1 MTIKMMEADT
11 GVVLFACS
19 GVEPR
24 ERQALVVVGSS
35 SELGGWDV
43 SRGVALHQVKNPAFS
58 DVWMSFPIRHSAGSE
73 VRFQFALVTP
83 SADTESL
90 QPMTFDDRRLVVD
103 GLKSS
108 SAVIS
113 TISAA
118 ASSHSRSQDCC
129 WCVWG
134 EPLGCGPREVEV
146 VSGRFV
152 LFGGRWGI
160 GETQVSP
167 LRLEDMVLAQ
177 QQLEPEKDTPPSVF
191 SEIENEKENE
201 WQKEGSIAGEKF
213 GGPHEGDFTV
223 SDVSLSLSGSVL
235 SAAPSTGSWAERVG
249 GEEREKGRETD
260 IQPETELAERRSKA
274 SGQQVGGGGR
284 VSLSEISEAAGGR
297 VGVVPASETAHI
309 LMASADSAES
319 DGESVPWGHSET
331 FASVHLHR
339 RGDDVMA
346 GERVH
351 GISDQT
357 IRFAPAALKRWEGM
371 RGQGVGVLGGKSA
384 ESVKG
389 LTGRRG
395 PFLIV
400 GENRSSCEMQ
410 TEGASVCPSAVC
422 EGPKR
427 RRLSSLSVAVSE
439 SQLDMSLRR
448 GEQTLIFPCP
458 SIPQQHS
465 RFPKSRLS
473 FDSVGRNQADGA
485 CQREAAVCGLSKE
498 EETQRGSTNWGGN
511 TTKAT
516 KRPLCPPDRC
526 HSDCRGAE
534 GEHPVACNR
543 DVQQHPAGRDGS
555 TENIGV
561 RRNGKK
567 REHTREVKRDRHGN
581 ILCPHEKVRSRCKEC
596 GGKGICE
603 HGRQRHQCK
612 DCGGKGICE
621 HGRQRHTCKE
631 CGGKSLCEH
640 GRQRSKCKECGGKG
654 ICAHG
659 RPRHQCKDC
668 GGTSICEHGRRR
680 CQCKECG
687 GKSIC
692 EHGRQ
697 RYFCKDCGG
706 GAFCVHRK
714 DRRYCHECKQ
724 VSSLPP

>member
-1 MTIKMMEADT
+1 MTIKMMEAER

-19 GVEPR
+19 GAEPR
-24 ERQALVVVGSS
+24 EGQTLVVVGSS
-35 SELGGWDV
+35 SELGGWDA
-43 SRGVALHQVKNPAFS
+43 SRGVTLHQVKNPAFPG
-58 DVWMSFPIRHSAGSE
+58 VWMSFPMRHSASLSQ

-83 SADTESL
+83 SADSL
-90 QPMTFDDRRLVVD
+90 QSMTFEDRRLVVD

-118 ASSHSRSQDCC
+118 APSHSRSQDCC

-134 EPLGCGPREVEV
+134 EPLRCGPREVEV
-146 VSGRFV
+146 VGGGYA
-152 LFGGRWGI
+152 LFGGRWGN
-160 GETQVSP
+160 GETQMTP

-177 QQLEPEKDTPPSVF
+177 QQLEPERDTPPSVSSKF
-191 SEIENEKENE
+191 ESDKENE
-201 WQKEGSIAGEKF
+201 WENDWEKEGSIAGEKF

-223 SDVSLSLSGSVL
+223 SDVSLSASGNVL
-235 SAAPSTGSWAERVG
+235 SAAPSTGTWAERVG
-249 GEEREKGRETD
+249 GEEREKEKETD
-260 IQPETELAERRSKA
+260 IQPETELAERRSRA
-274 SGQQVGGGGR
+274 SGQQRGGGGR
-284 VSLSEISEAAGGR
+284 VSLREISEAAGGGVR
-297 VGVVPASETAHI
+297 VAPASETAHI

-319 DGESVPWGHSET
+319 DGGSVPWGHSET
-331 FASVHLHR
+331 FASAHLQR
-339 RGDDVMA
+339 QGYDVMG

-357 IRFAPAALKRWEGM
+357 IRCAPAALKRREGM
-371 RGQGVGVLGGKSA
+371 RREGVGVLGGKSA
-384 ESVKG
+384 ESVNG
-389 LTGRRG
+389 LTGRRV
-395 PFLIV
+395 PCLIV
-400 GENRSSCEMQ
+400 GENQSSCEMK
-410 TEGASVCPSAVC
+410 TEGASLSPSAVC

-427 RRLSSLSVAVSE
+427 RRLSSLSVAASE

-473 FDSVGRNQADGA
+473 FDSVGMNQADGA
-485 CQREAAVCGLSKE
+485 CQREAAVCGLSEE

-534 GEHPVACNR
+534 RQHPVACNR
-543 DVQQHPAGRDGS
+543 DVQQYLAGRDGS

-561 RRNGKK
+561 RRKGGK
-567 REHTREVKRDRHGN
+567 RAHTGEVKRDRHGN
-581 ILCPHEKVRSRCKEC
+581 ILCPHGRVRSK
-596 GGKGICE
+596 
-603 HGRQRHQCK
+603 
-612 DCGGKGICE
+612 
-621 HGRQRHTCKE
+621 
-631 CGGKSLCEH
+631 
-640 GRQRSKCKECGGKG
+640 
-654 ICAHG
+654 
-659 RPRHQCKDC
+659 
-668 GGTSICEHGRRR
+668 
-680 CQCKECG
+680 CKECG

-697 RYFCKDCGG
+697 RCRCKECGGKSFCGHGRIRSRCKDCGGKGICDHGRERSKCKECGGKSICEHGRERSKCKECGGKSICEHGRVRYFCKECGG
-706 GAFCVHRK
+706 GAFCVHRRK
-714 DRRYCHECKQ
+714 RRCCQECKQ